1 MPHQRL
7 RAITFDVVNR
17 FSKTR
22 RISRAL
28 AVPHPPVRAA
38 GVAPPASICP
48 GAKTALVRCQ
58 VAQGPHPRVRFFAR
72 GGGGGVGLVL
82 RSASARLDVRQRL
95 ASLIC
100 LISCFLRLYYKNGF
114 HRTPPLST
122 RTSAYRTARDL
133 NATCHAA
140 VLRLIRPSRSS
151 VRRSRGPLQ
160 GKNHQKPLL
169 LLFAINLG

>member
-1 MPHQRL
+1 MRG
-7 RAITFDVVNR
+7 
-17 FSKTR
+17 
-22 RISRAL
+22 
-28 AVPHPPVRAA
+28 AA
-38 GVAPPASICP
+38 GFDLPRRENRTSTVPGGPGAAPPGPFFRP
-48 GAKTALVRCQ
+48 GRR
-58 VAQGPHPRVRFFAR
+58 GR
-72 GGGGGVGLVL
+72 GGHGFKECLGSLG
-82 RSASARLDVRQRL
+82 RTSEACQLDL
-95 ASLIC
+95 PD
-100 LISCFLRLYYKNGF
+100 FLLSQATKNGF